1 MLSGGIESPSSWV
14 RSPIVTESSGD
25 GFRPEEPDWWTLPD
39 GRLIGLFRDN
49 SRSGR
54 FYRAVSSDNGLNW
67 SAPEKTNFPDA
78 TSKFFCLR
86 TSRGYYVIVSNT
98 NPNGRNPLALSTS
111 EDGVTFTRMGRLP
124 IPVSRE
130 GGAFDAAHTSGS
142 VQYPHVMEHNG
153 HLYVTYSR
161 RKTSIEVIRISLD
174 EVDRLRQGR
183 L

>member
-1 MLSGGIESPSSWV
+1 M
-14 RSPIVTESSGD
+14 
-25 GFRPEEPDWWTLPD
+25 
-39 GRLIGLFRDN
+39 
-49 SRSGR
+49 
-54 FYRAVSSDNGLNW
+54 
-67 SAPEKTNFPDA
+67 
-78 TSKFFCLR
+78 
-86 TSRGYYVIVSNT
+86 IVSNP
-98 NPNGRNPLALSTS
+98 NANGRSPLALSAW